1 MQVKTFEAL
10 TLKDAIKQ
18 IKKEFGSEAVIVS
31 TREKPIAGASRG
43 SVVEVTAAIPESHRA
58 GGSGRSITPTSPELN
73 HAIEKLTSIESRIS
87 HNHANLPSKSQFHS
101 VETGLS
107 EIKQLLLESL
117 RDKDGSTLQ
126 NIPSH
131 LVNLDR
137 SLRSMGVEEIH
148 VVSLIKYL
156 RALPIPDDVAKNGPE
171 ALEEH
176 GRSQAMRWMLKRL
189 KIAPRWTLMA
199 GTQSVQAFV
208 GPAGS
213 GKTSVIAKIAA
224 QYVSRENAKVAIFS
238 CDTKRL
244 AATEQL
250 RLYAKILGI
259 PFVAISSPQ
268 EIAER
273 ALEHRDRELILV
285 DTAGRNTKNESDL
298 SEFADLRSKQI
309 PVDMHLVLSATEK
322 ATQLDRAVRCFAPLG
337 LQSLIFSRLDESWT
351 FGDVFNLGTKWSLPL
366 SFFSLGPQIP
376 EDLERA
382 TRERVIERIFGL

>member
-1 MQVKTFEAL
+1 
-10 TLKDAIKQ
+10 
-18 IKKEFGSEAVIVS
+18 
-31 TREKPIAGASRG
+31 
-43 SVVEVTAAIPESHRA
+43 VEVTAAVPENKRSQ
-58 GGSGRSITPTSPELN
+58 GGSRMTTSGASDLN
-73 HAIEKLTSIESRIS
+73 IALDKLSSIENRLTHSQS
-87 HNHANLPSKSQFHS
+87 NLPTKNQVQSL
-101 VETGLS
+101 ETGLI
-107 EIKQLLLESL
+107 ELKQLLLESL

-126 NIPSH
+126 NIPAH

-137 SLRSMGVEEIH
+137 SLRAMGVDESH
-148 VVSLIKYL
+148 VVGLIKYL
-156 RALPIPDDVAKNGPE
+156 RALPLADDTVKSGPE
-171 ALEEH
+171 AVEEH
-176 GRSQAMRWMLKRL
+176 VRSQAMRWMLKRL

-213 GKTSVIAKIAA
+213 GKTSMIAKIAA
-224 QYVSRENAKVAIFS
+224 QYVTKENAKVAIFS

-250 RLYAKILGI
+250 RLYAKILNV
-259 PFVAISSPQ
+259 PFVALSSPQ
-268 EIAER
+268 EIADR
-273 ALEHRDRELILV
+273 ALEHRDAVLILV
-285 DTAGRNTKNESDL
+285 DTPGRNTKSEADL
-298 SEFADLRSKQI
+298 GDFDALRSKQI

-322 ATQLDRAVRCFAPLG
+322 STQLDRAVRCFAPLG

-351 FGDVFNLGTKWSLPL
+351 FGDVFNLGTKWSVPL